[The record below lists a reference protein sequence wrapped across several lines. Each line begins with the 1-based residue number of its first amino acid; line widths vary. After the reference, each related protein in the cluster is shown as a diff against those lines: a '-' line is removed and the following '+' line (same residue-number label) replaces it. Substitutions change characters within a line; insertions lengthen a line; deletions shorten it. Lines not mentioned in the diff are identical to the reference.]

1 LAIRIFFLFLIP
13 EQASPQNNMK
23 KLLLPFIAF
32 SLFNT
37 AIHAQYD
44 AGSFCNTGHGGA
56 TTFATDYQAT
66 GINPAN
72 LGWDWKYSKKK
83 FAMGFAEVTS
93 SIYSDALS
101 KSDLRSAA
109 LDMAGGGN
117 KFTVQQK
124 RDAAQNFA
132 EAGLTFNMNVG
143 SFGAAF
149 TDKHAGGFA
158 FRISD
163 NFQAYSK
170 LGTTTADLLFL
181 GKVSSVF
188 DSVKIVNSLGDTSQI
203 RNYANMSPDS
213 INMVVS
219 GYTNAPQQLARILKG
234 TEMTFTWTREYN
246 FSYGRRIFGDS
257 LFALFGGIGFKYV
270 QGLAYVDVKS
280 DGQTLSGYT
289 SITPAFNIDYGTAA
303 AQAHQIKQSGA
314 LPKTVG
320 QGYGLDF
327 GVNVIIKNRLKIGAA
342 LINAGSI
349 TWNGNVYKVKDTL
362 LYSTSNADLNNYNV
376 FAQMKDIFGA
386 KGLLKMEGQ
395 QQIKQALPG
404 VFRAGASFVF
414 GKVAELGVDC
424 IFPLDPNVPGQMKK
438 PMIGFGGDIMPVK
451 WVKFQAG
458 FITGGNYK
466 FSIPL
471 GIIFVAKNGTYE
483 AGVASRDAITFFT
496 QHGPTIS
503 LSTGFMR
510 FRF

>member
-1 LAIRIFFLFLIP
+1 
-13 EQASPQNNMK
+13 MK
-23 KLLLPFIAF
+23 KILLPVLIF
-32 SLFNT
+32 SVFST
-37 AIHAQYD
+37 ALQAQYESS
-44 AGSFCNTGHGGA
+44 SFCNTGHGGA

-101 KSDLRSAA
+101 KSELRGVAK
-109 LDMAGGGN
+109 DMAGSGD

-132 EAGLTFNMNVG
+132 ESGFTFNLNVG

-149 TDKHAGGFA
+149 TDKHAGGFG
-158 FRISD
+158 FRIND

-188 DSVKIVNSLGDTSQI
+188 DSLMIYNSVTGDTSQI
-203 RNYANMSPDS
+203 RNYENMSPDS
-213 INMVVS
+213 VKLVVS
-219 GYTNAPQQLARILKG
+219 GYTNAPKLLSKILEG
-234 TEMTFTWTREYN
+234 TEMNFTWTREYN

-257 LFALFGGIGFKYV
+257 LFALFGGIGIKYI
-270 QGLAYVDVKS
+270 QGLTYVNVKS
-280 DGQTLSGYT
+280 DGQTLSGYS

-303 AQAHQIKQSGA
+303 AQANQIRQSGS
-314 LPKTVG
+314 LPKPVG
-320 QGYGLDF
+320 KGYGLDF
-327 GVNVIIKNRLKIGAA
+327 GVNVIIKNKLKIGAA

-349 TWNGNVYKVKDTL
+349 TWDGNVYKVKDTL
-362 LYSTSNADLNNYNV
+362 MYSTTNVGLDNYNI
-376 FAQMKDIFGA
+376 FAQMKDIFG
-386 KGLLKMEGQ
+386 KDGLLKMEGKKE
-395 QQIKQALPG
+395 IKTKLPG
-404 VFRAGASFVF
+404 VFRTGASFVI
-414 GKVAELGVDC
+414 GKVAELGIDC
-424 IFPLDPNVPGQMKK
+424 IFPLNPDNPDVAGQIKK
-438 PMIGFGGDIMPVK
+438 PLIGFGGDITPVK

-471 GIIFVAKNGTYE
+471 GIIFTAKNGTYE

-496 QHGPTIS
+496 QSGPTLS